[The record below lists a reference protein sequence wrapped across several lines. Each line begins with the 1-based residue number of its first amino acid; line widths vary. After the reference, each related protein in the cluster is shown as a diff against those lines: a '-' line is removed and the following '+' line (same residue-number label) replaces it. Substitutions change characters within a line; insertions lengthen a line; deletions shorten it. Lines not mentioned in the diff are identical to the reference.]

1 MNQAIQ
7 TFTQNSFE
15 DIASQAGDYSWSLDQ
30 NRAKNYKFLV
40 CCSSVGASRGSGFLV
55 GKISGVEFHKLDD
68 KGKNRYIIQVS
79 EVAVID
85 IPDLW
90 PGNQNP
96 IRYTSLEELG
106 IDLSGLKFEKVAA
119 TPSHSHSLT
128 IAQAKAGLAE
138 NYGVSQDNIEIIIKG

>member
-1 MNQAIQ
+1 MINQAIQ
-7 TFTQNSFE
+7 TFTHNRFE
-15 DIASQAGDYSWSLDQ
+15 DIVSQAGDYSWSLDQ

-40 CCSSVGASRGSGFLV
+40 CCSSVGANRGSGFLV
-55 GKISGVEFHKLDD
+55 GKISGVEFHMVDE
-68 KGKNRYIIQVS
+68 KGKDRYIIQIS

-96 IRYTSLEELG
+96 VRYTSLEELG
-106 IDLSGLKFEKVAA
+106 IDLSALKFEKVSAKR
-119 TPSHSHSLT
+119 SHSLT

>member
-15 DIASQAGDYSWSLDQ
+15 DIVSQAGDYSWSLDQ

-40 CCSSVGASRGSGFLV
+40 CCSSVGANRKSGFLV
-55 GKISGVEFHKLDD
+55 GKISGVEFHKVDE
-68 KGKNRYIIQVS
+68 KKKNRYIIHIS

-96 IRYTSLEELG
+96 VRYTSLEELD
-106 IDLSGLKFEKVAA
+106 ITLSDLKFEKVSA
-119 TPSHSHSLT
+119 TRSHSLT

-138 NYGVSQDNIEIIIKG
+138 NYGISQDNIEIIIKG

>member
-1 MNQAIQ
+1 MVD
-7 TFTQNSFE
+7 E
-15 DIASQAGDYSWSLDQ
+15 
-30 NRAKNYKFLV
+30 
-40 CCSSVGASRGSGFLV
+40 
-55 GKISGVEFHKLDD
+55 
-68 KGKNRYIIQVS
+68 KGKNRFIIQIS

-96 IRYTSLEELG
+96 VRYTSLEELD
-106 IDLSGLKFEKVAA
+106 ITLSALKFEKVSAKR
-119 TPSHSHSLT
+119 SHSLT

>member
-7 TFTQNSFE
+7 TFTENSFE
-15 DIASQAGDYSWSLDQ
+15 DIVSQGGDYSWSLNQ

-40 CCSSVGASRGSGFLV
+40 CCSSVGANRKSGFLV
-55 GKISGVEFHKLDD
+55 GKISGVEFHTVDE
-68 KGKNRYIIQVS
+68 KGKDRLIIQIS

-96 IRYTSLEELG
+96 VRYTSLEELG
-106 IDLSGLKFEKVAA
+106 ITLSDLKFEKVSA
-119 TPSHSHSLT
+119 TRSHSLT

-138 NYGVSQDNIEIIIKG
+138 NYGISQDNIEIIIKG

>member
-7 TFTQNSFE
+7 TFTENSFE
-15 DIASQAGDYSWSLDQ
+15 DIVSQGGDYSWSLNQ

-40 CCSSVGASRGSGFLV
+40 CCSSVGANRKSGFLV
-55 GKISGVEFHKLDD
+55 GKISGVEFHTVDE
-68 KGKNRYIIQVS
+68 KGKDRLIIQIS

-96 IRYTSLEELG
+96 VRYTSLEELG
-106 IDLSGLKFEKVAA
+106 ITLSDLKFEKVSA
-119 TPSHSHSLT
+119 TRSHSLT